1 MSIHAALN
9 HVTHYTY
16 DRLVALGPQVVRLRP
31 APHCRSKIISYS
43 LKIEPEGH
51 FINWQQ
57 DPFANYQARLVFPD
71 KTKEFKVTVDLVMD
85 MAVYNPFDFF
95 LEPAAEEFPFEYEAA
110 LKQELAPYLIPEPAT
125 PLVQAYLDK
134 IDRTKRRSVIF
145 LVDLNQSVHQAIR
158 YTIRMEPGVQ
168 APEETLT
175 LGSGSCRDSAW
186 LMVNLL
192 RHCGLAARFVSGY
205 LIQLKPDVKALDG
218 PSGTEVDFTDLHAWC
233 EVYLPGAG
241 WVGLDATSGLLAG
254 EGHIPLACT
263 PQPSG
268 AAPIEGGVDESEVTF
283 AHHMQ
288 VTRIYESPRVT
299 KPYTEEQW
307 AAIMALGDAVDA
319 ELVAGDVRLTM
330 GGEPT
335 FVANSARDAPE
346 WNTDALGPPKR
357 GFATELVHKLR
368 QEYGQGGFLHFGQGK
383 WYPGEQLPRWALN
396 IYWRA
401 DQEPVWRNPALFTD
415 ERTPTHYTSADAQA
429 FTALL
434 ASKLGVTGKHIQTAY
449 EDSWYYLWRERRLP
463 VNVDPFNSKLDDEME
478 RARLRRVFEQ
488 KLDTPVGYV
497 LPIKVAGYDEQYG
510 AAWTTGPWFLRDERM
525 YLMPGDSPMG
535 LRLPLD
541 SLPWVSEADFPYLIE
556 QDPSVLVGP
565 LPSYGTV
572 AAKYAPGA
580 LGRAPGTAGLALG
593 AAARAA
599 AARINYLAGA
609 GPQTEAPRKFQSA
622 TGKGSVIASEA
633 RQSMLAGDTDR
644 HGLQPR
650 DDVNEAGTGYAV
662 HAQSAAQT
670 EPADFAR
677 VPAAHESAH
686 WITRTAL
693 CVEVRDPR
701 RASGPKAEAVGEK
714 SGVLYVFMPPLEKL
728 EHYLDLLAAIEAS
741 AEELGMQLVL
751 EGYPPPRDPR
761 LKLLSVTPDPGVI
774 EVNIHPATDWTEL
787 VANTEFLYQAAFES
801 RLSAEKFMTDGRHTG
816 TGGGNH
822 FVMGGAT
829 PADSPFLRRPEL
841 LASLLL
847 YWHNHPSLS
856 YLFSGMFVGPTSQ
869 APRVDEAR
877 NDQLYELEIAIE
889 QIYKNR
895 ELYGQSMPPW
905 LVDRTLRNILI
916 DATGNTHRS
925 EISID
930 KMYSPDSATG
940 RLGLLELRAFE
951 MPPHPHMSSVQQLL
965 LRALIARFWKTPY
978 RAPATRW
985 GTELHDRFMLPKF
998 IEMDFHDVMAEMRA
1012 SGFAFDDS
1020 WFAPHVE
1027 FRFPLI
1033 GSVCSAGIALTLRN
1047 ALEPWHVMGEE
1058 GAPGGTARYVDS
1070 SLERIEVRVTGLN
1083 ESRYVVTCNG
1093 RAMSLQPTGVQG
1105 EYVAGVRYKAW
1116 NPPSSLHPSIGV
1128 HAPLTFDIVDTW
1140 MKRSVGGC
1148 QYHVAHPGGLSYQS
1162 LPVNANE
1169 AESRRLSRFTAM
1181 GHTPGLMQVPP
1192 ATINVP
1198 ASREF
1203 PFTLDLRRG

>member
-9 HVTHYTY
+9 HVTHYSY
-16 DRLVALGPQVVRLRP
+16 DRLVALGPQVIRLRP
-31 APHCRSKIISYS
+31 APHCRSKVISYS
-43 LKIEPEGH
+43 LKVEPETH
-51 FINWQQ
+51 FLNWQQ
-57 DPFANYQARLVFPD
+57 DPFANYQARLVFPE
-71 KTKEFKVTVDLVMD
+71 KTQEFKVTVGLVVE

-95 LEPAAEEFPFEYEAA
+95 LEPEAEEFPFTYAPE
-110 LKQELAPYLIPEPAT
+110 LKQELAPYLLADPMT
-125 PLVQAYLDK
+125 PLVAQYLKK
-134 IDRTKRRSVIF
+134 IDYTQRRSVIF
-145 LVDLNQSVHQAIR
+145 LVDLNQMVHKDVN

-168 APEETLT
+168 TPEETLT
-175 LGSGSCRDSAW
+175 KSSGSCRDSAW
-186 LMVNLL
+186 LMVQLL
-192 RHCGLAARFVSGY
+192 RNCGLAARFVSGY

-268 AAPIEGGVDESEVTF
+268 AAPIEGGVDKSEVEF
-283 AHHMQ
+283 HHVME
-288 VTRIYESPRVT
+288 VTRLYESPRVT
-299 KPYTEEQW
+299 KPYSEEQW
-307 AAIMALGDAVDA
+307 SEVMALGEAVDA
-319 ELVAGDVRLTM
+319 ELVTGDVRLTM

-335 FVANSARDAPE
+335 FVAVNDRDAAE
-346 WNTDALGPPKR
+346 WNTDALGPTKR
-357 GFATELVHKLR
+357 GFATALVHKLR
-368 QEYGQGGFLHFGQGK
+368 DEYGQGGFLHFGQGK

-401 DQEPVWRNPALFTD
+401 DKEVVWSNPALFTD
-415 ERTPTHYTSADAQA
+415 ERAPTHYTSADAGNFIRTLSA
-429 FTALL
+429 
-434 ASKLGVTGKHIQTAY
+434 KLGLTDQYVQAAY
-449 EDSWYYLWRERRLP
+449 EDTWYYLWRERRLP

-478 RARLRRVFEQ
+478 RSRLRRVFEQ
-488 KLDTPVGYV
+488 KLDSVVGYV
-497 LPIKVAGYDEQYG
+497 LPVKPATGPRLTGPE
-510 AAWTTGPWFLRDERM
+510 WTTGPWFFRDERM

-541 SLPWVSEADFPYLIE
+541 SLPWVSEGDYPYLVE
-556 QDPSVLVGP
+556 LDPTAPRGA
-565 LPSYGTV
+565 LPSH
-572 AAKYAPGA
+572 ASFSARYAPGMVA
-580 LGRAPGTAGLALG
+580 GSPFAITATGASRAEANGVSTARRAGDAPYLAGPGTTN
-593 AAARAA
+593 AAARRLQQSRAA
-599 AARINYLAGA
+599 ANA
-609 GPQTEAPRKFQSA
+609 
-622 TGKGSVIASEA
+622 AS
-633 RQSMLAGDTDR
+633 S
-644 HGLQPR
+644 
-650 DDVNEAGTGYAV
+650 N
-662 HAQSAAQT
+662 AQSSAQP

-677 VPAAHESAH
+677 TPNHQESAH

-701 RASGPKAEAVGEK
+701 RANGPKAEAVGEK
-714 SGVLYVFMPPLEKL
+714 SGVLYVFMPPLELL
-728 EHYLDLLAAIEAS
+728 EDYLDLLAAIEAT
-741 AEELGMQLVL
+741 ATELQMQIVL

-761 LKLLSVTPDPGVI
+761 LKLLQVTPDPGVI
-774 EVNIHPATDWTEL
+774 EVNIHPVNNWKEL
-787 VANTEFLYQAAFES
+787 VRNTEFLYNAAFES

-829 PADSPFLRRPEL
+829 PSDSPFLRKPEL

-925 EISID
+925 EFSID
-930 KMYSPDSATG
+930 KMYSPDSSTG

-965 LRALIARFWKTPY
+965 LRALVARFWKTPY
-978 RAPATRW
+978 KAPATRW
-985 GTELHDRFMLPKF
+985 GTELHDRFMLPTF
-998 IEMDFHDVMAEMRA
+998 IKMDFDDVIAEMNQA
-1012 SGFAFDDS
+1012 GYTFDAS
-1020 WFAPHVE
+1020 WFAPHYE
-1027 FRFPLI
+1027 FRFPLLGTI
-1033 GSVCSAGIALTLRN
+1033 QSLGIEMTLRN

-1070 SLERIEVRVTGLN
+1070 SLERVEVRVSGLN
-1083 ESRYVVTCNG
+1083 ESRFVITCNG
-1093 RAMSLQPTGVQG
+1093 QALPMQSTGTVG
-1105 EYVAGVRYKAW
+1105 EFVAGVRYKAW

-1128 HAPLTFDIVDTW
+1128 HAPLTFDIIDTW

-1148 QYHVAHPGGLSYQS
+1148 QYHVTHPGGLAYESF
-1162 LPVNANE
+1162 PVNSFE
-1169 AESRRLSRFTAM
+1169 AESRRHSRFVAM
-1181 GHTPGLMQVPP
+1181 GHTPGDVAVPP
-1192 ATINVP
+1192 ATINVA
-1198 ASREF
+1198 ASKEF
-1203 PFTLDLRRG
+1203 PFTRDLRRG